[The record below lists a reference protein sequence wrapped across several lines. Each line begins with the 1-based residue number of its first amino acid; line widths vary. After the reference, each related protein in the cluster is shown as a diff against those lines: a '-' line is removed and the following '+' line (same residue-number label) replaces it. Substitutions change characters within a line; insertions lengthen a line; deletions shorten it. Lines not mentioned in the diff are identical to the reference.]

1 MGSLSAVADHRPS
14 ASVRGK
20 VGFTTG
26 YSRHAPDCIE
36 CKASDKPISVYASS
50 ISIANTDTRGSG
62 YQDDI
67 IAMGPAAAEKRSGEY
82 IYRLRDAGDSTKD
95 SYRRAA

>member
-14 ASVRGK
+14 AIVRGK
-20 VGFTTG
+20 VSFTRD
-26 YSRHAPDCIE
+26 YPRYAPDCIE

-82 IYRLRDAGDSTKD
+82 MRRLDDAGDSTKE
-95 SYRRAA
+95 YHRRAA